1 MPVDVFESG
10 VGEIEEGG
18 CGAVGGEGGAL
29 EGGGDGGEGMR
40 EATWV
45 WSCIVYDCKT
55 LE

>member
-29 EGGGDGGEGMR
+29 EGGGDGGEGM
-40 EATWV
+40 
-45 WSCIVYDCKT
+45 
-55 LE
+55 